1 MNASPFHLRRL
12 LLPAITAGVLVPSG
26 IAAQNL
32 LGNPSFETG
41 VLSPWTVVAG
51 NPSVTTY
58 GTTNL
63 PGPAVANTIL
73 GGNLLL
79 RDSGNG
85 AVEQLVTPASMPLG
99 SSLVVDG
106 YVGGGS
112 EDEARLVV
120 RFFNANSVQIGLHST
135 DYVTDAKRNFEAVLL
150 YRRLVVPTPP
160 GAVSFAVRVE
170 FRDLGCCG
178 GPRGAADNLSAELVM
193 GPTLPPAWP
202 LQAELL
208 GNPGFEGGW
217 LGHSPLTLVDPR
229 GWEGVTGSCQ
239 VKPYSNS
246 DPTVP
251 SGLVSCRVGGAAPN
265 PSCGAAAAG
274 NLLAHTGNATLRQ
287 LIDLRGNTA
296 QFVSGAVA
304 LRVAAV
310 IGGVGSEPDT
320 AQVDFSCLGANF
332 QTLNSGIIGPIGAAE
347 RNFETALVHREL
359 EIPVFPG
366 TCYVDLRVTFADYTC
381 CGGSRGL
388 IDNISAMLVQP
399 SSPPPVPLNVDLLSN
414 GDFESGSL
422 PGSPLELTNAMGWR
436 GQGSNRAWAVSY
448 GGGDTPSTA
457 FAAARSLGTQVLR
470 DGSNAS
476 LRQAVDLRGIAA
488 RIAGGTIAMQASAW
502 LGGYL
507 NEPDTAEVRVRF
519 YDMFEVEVGALQ
531 VLPPVTAA
539 DRQNQTT
546 MLQRVSAPFPVPT
559 SAVVAVV
566 AVVFSDTTCCGGS
579 RGLADDIRLVAFD
592 TTEQSSA
599 SPYPGTGGDF
609 VLMTG
614 VNELPRTGPGHYVNS
629 AGVNDVVR
637 MVVGSPNGT
646 LDGSPMVLALNVI
659 VTGAPPTPILPGLVI
674 EPHNAIVLFN
684 GFSGGLLAPTVVP
697 LAQGG
702 NVYNLPIPISATGFS
717 ILVQSLCLPWNGQ
730 QPPNGLFF
738 ASEGHEIRL
747 Q

>member
-239 VKPYSNS
+239 VKPVLEQRS
-246 DPTVP
+246 DRALG
-251 SGLVSCRVGGAAPN
+251 SGLVSRRWRRTEPVLRSGGRGQSARPHRQRHAATADRP
-265 PSCGAAAAG
+265 A
-274 NLLAHTGNATLRQ
+274 RQ
-287 LIDLRGNTA
+287 H
-296 QFVSGAVA
+296 GAV
-304 LRVAAV
+304 RVRCRRAARRRV